1 MGVLT
6 TISEALR
13 NLFRERRLTEITTKI
28 QRSGMFVNIWAL
40 EFSGVLWTSYM
51 LVKEKSKKESP

>member
-1 MGVLT
+1 MSVLT

-13 NLFRERRLTEITTKI
+13 NLFREGRLTKITTKI
-28 QRSGMFVNIWAL
+28 QRSGMFVNIWVL

-51 LVKEKSKKESP
+51 LVEEKSKKESP